1 MCFVFIN
8 TSKAQLNQTI
18 SLNSDWQLLSTTTLT
33 PPEITDLGRNMS
45 SNDIFNTQLPNN
57 IFKILWENSAI
68 EEEVSKRNASR
79 LQWLKEKDWLFQRV
93 FDMDAAN
100 LNAAKINL
108 ILKGVDTYA
117 AVFINGNLVFNTDDS
132 SKTWSADI
140 KKYMTPKA
148 NLLSVNFAAKPIDA
162 KASQKPVEKNTNPN
176 QYMQSSGIQ
185 SVDLTYIYGSDKEE
199 IPATSKPITVTA
211 KSIKQPE
218 TIPAAPPTQADI
230 KMNEKLKNTA
240 SDVTWEYSIDN
251 DMFKLTVINDRSN
264 KALGY
269 FFLDVYDAKGN
280 QLYVDM
286 RFMSVEAGSALAFYQ
301 QNLKTFLQGHALD
314 DIEIVLRWRDEANKP
329 QEIKRAFHLAPSKR
343 GNVE

>member
-1 MCFVFIN
+1 MCFVFLNI
-8 TSKAQLNQTI
+8 SKAQLNQTI

-45 SNDIFNTQLPNN
+45 SDDIFNTQLPNN

-140 KKYMTPKA
+140 KRYMTPKA

-199 IPATSKPITVTA
+199 IPTPSKPITVTA

-218 TIPAAPPTQADI
+218 TIPAAPPTQANI
-230 KMNEKLKNTA
+230 KMNEKLKNTV
-240 SDVTWEYSIDN
+240 SDVTWEYNIDN

-280 QLYVDM
+280 QIFVDM
-286 RFMSVEAGSALAFYQ
+286 RFMSVEAGSAFEFYQ
-301 QNLKTFLQGHALD
+301 HNLNTFLQGHALD

-329 QEIKRAFHLAPSKR
+329 QEIKKAFHLAPSKR
-343 GNVE
+343 GNIE